1 MDTNQ
6 ILAYELVEKTEIKDI
21 RSEGYLFRHKK
32 TGARVLC
39 IENDDDNKV
48 FYVGF
53 RTPPEDSTG
62 VPHIIEHSVLCGSE
76 KYPAKDPFVELAKG
90 SLNTFLNAMTYPDKT
105 IYPVASCNDKDF
117 ANLMDVYL
125 DAVFHPNIYKREEIF
140 KQEGWHY
147 ELEDEN
153 DDIKL
158 NGVVYSEMKG
168 AFSSPDDLLS
178 RSVFDSLFPDTC
190 YGVES
195 GGDPDVIP
203 TLTYEQFKAFHQ
215 KYYHPSNS
223 YIYLYGNTDFAERL
237 DYIDREYLSSYD
249 RLELDSAV
257 TLQKGFEKRRDVVK
271 EYPVTNDEPTDHN
284 TYLSYNTVI
293 STSLDDRLYDAF
305 SVIDYALLS
314 SPGAVLKQALLD
326 SGICSDVQSTYE
338 NGIYQPYLSIMAK
351 NADLSDKDRFLEI
364 IKDVLTGVVNEGY
377 DKKALYAAINL
388 FEFRFREADYG
399 HYPKGLMYGITA
411 LDSWLYDDSAP
422 FTHLRGLDSFAFLKE
437 MVETNY
443 FEDLTRKYLL
453 ENMHASTVCLTPVRG
468 LTARKDKELEEKLR
482 ALKGSMGADEIRALV
497 SDTEAL
503 HKYQAE
509 ADSEEVLKT
518 IPLLSISDIRKE
530 AEGFVNEVSS
540 TGSVPTLYHDIFTN
554 GIAYITVA
562 FDISRM
568 PEDLIP
574 YVGILKAVL
583 GMVNTKNYTYA
594 DLANEIF
601 LNSGGISAN
610 TSMYLNVDDG
620 NDFTHYFEMK
630 ARVLYDRIP
639 FAFEMIR
646 EIVFTSDL
654 TDKKRLREIIGM
666 LRSRLQGVMMSS
678 GHAVALHRALSGI
691 SKSEMITDRMS
702 GIAFYRVV
710 EAIEDDFDNSCDEL
724 IDKLQ
729 KVSSMI
735 FTADNLKLFDLTAE
749 KSKCGQFEDM
759 AKEFATACPSSTQVI
774 KDAGLIP
781 SRLNEA
787 YRTSAKVQYVAKA
800 GTYMSDETKYTGA
813 LKVLK
818 VIMGYEY
825 LWKEVRVVGGAYGCF
840 AAFSRGGRG
849 SFASYRDPN
858 LSRTLEVYDRASD
871 FLKSFDAPERD
882 MTKYIIGTV
891 SDLDFPLSPSAK
903 GARSREAYI
912 TGDTVEKIQKE
923 RDEILGCTAD
933 DIRDL
938 YRYIDN
944 MKKDECICVLGGE
957 EEIKKE
963 EALFDRT
970 EPLFLK

>member
-1 MDTNQ
+1 
-6 ILAYELVEKTEIKDI
+6 
-21 RSEGYLFRHKK
+21 
-32 TGARVLC
+32 
-39 IENDDDNKV
+39 
-48 FYVGF
+48 
-53 RTPPEDSTG
+53 
-62 VPHIIEHSVLCGSE
+62 
-76 KYPAKDPFVELAKG
+76 
-90 SLNTFLNAMTYPDKT
+90 
-105 IYPVASCNDKDF
+105 
-117 ANLMDVYL
+117 
-125 DAVFHPNIYKREEIF
+125 
-140 KQEGWHY
+140 
-147 ELEDEN
+147 
-153 DDIKL
+153 
-158 NGVVYSEMKG
+158 
-168 AFSSPDDLLS
+168 
-178 RSVFDSLFPDTC
+178 
-190 YGVES
+190 
-195 GGDPDVIP
+195 
-203 TLTYEQFKAFHQ
+203 
-215 KYYHPSNS
+215 
-223 YIYLYGNTDFAERL
+223 
-237 DYIDREYLSSYD
+237 
-249 RLELDSAV
+249 
-257 TLQKGFEKRRDVVK
+257 
-271 EYPVTNDEPTDHN
+271 
-284 TYLSYNTVI
+284 
-293 STSLDDRLYDAF
+293 
-305 SVIDYALLS
+305 
-314 SPGAVLKQALLD
+314 
-326 SGICSDVQSTYE
+326 
-338 NGIYQPYLSIMAK
+338 
-351 NADLSDKDRFLEI
+351 
-364 IKDVLTGVVNEGY
+364 
-377 DKKALYAAINL
+377 
-388 FEFRFREADYG
+388 
-399 HYPKGLMYGITA
+399 
-411 LDSWLYDDSAP
+411 
-422 FTHLRGLDSFAFLKE
+422 
-437 MVETNY
+437 
-443 FEDLTRKYLL
+443 
-453 ENMHASTVCLTPVRG
+453 
-468 LTARKDKELEEKLR
+468 
-482 ALKGSMGADEIRALV
+482 MGTDEIRALV

-568 PEDLIP
+568 PEELIP

-678 GHAVALHRALSGI
+678 GHVVALHRALSGI

-710 EAIEDDFDNSCDEL
+710 EAIEDDFDNSCDGL

-749 KSKCGQFEDM
+749 KSECGQFVDM

-858 LSRTLEVYDRASD
+858 LSRTLEVYDKASD